1 MAWSAEVALAHA
13 AAADAQGPGRVTRP
27 SPTRI
32 AVLAVASG
40 PGIVQ
45 TFRNGSE
52 RYHRGG
58 QSMNPSTED
67 LLKAIEKVPQ
77 NEVILLPNNGNIIM
91 SARQTQ
97 SLTKKHGR
105 GAHRDHPPG
114 HGRAHLHE
122 LRRRP
127 EENARGMEQA
137 ARQVETAE
145 ITRAIRDAKVN
156 GIDVK
161 EGDVIGL
168 LNNALVARG
177 DDRDTVAWDMLERDE
192 GGRGRAHH
200 HLLGRRPQRGR
211 SPVLPR
217 QRRERYKDAEVE
229 LINGGQPF
237 YDYIISVE

>member
-1 MAWSAEVALAHA
+1 
-13 AAADAQGPGRVTRP
+13 
-27 SPTRI
+27 
-32 AVLAVASG
+32 
-40 PGIVQ
+40 
-45 TFRNGSE
+45 
-52 RYHRGG
+52 
-58 QSMNPSTED
+58 MNPSTED

-97 SLTKKHGR
+97 SLTKKHVAVVPTETIPQGMAALISMNYDAGLER
-105 GAHRDHPPG
+105 
-114 HGRAHLHE
+114 
-122 LRRRP
+122 
-127 EENARGMEQA
+127 NARGMEQA

-177 DDRDTVAWDMLERDE
+177 DDRDTVAWDMLERMGAAE
-192 GGRGRAHH
+192 GELITIYWGGD
-200 HLLGRRPQRGR
+200 LEGR

-217 QRRERYKDAEVE
+217 QRQRRYKDAEVE